1 MSRRNKAAMIREV
14 ILGAPPY
21 RPPQRKV
28 VQAHNVRRHAARA
41 IAERLGSPMPEA
53 ILSCDR
59 DPDTAGAMLLHVNS
73 GGNAIECENALR
85 SAGYRVEP
93 GDPPPGEYGVRLRIL
108 PGGEAR

>member
-1 MSRRNKAAMIREV
+1 MSRRAKAAMIREV
-14 ILGAPPY
+14 FFRGPAH

-41 IAERLGSPMPEA
+41 IAERLRYDAPEA
-53 ILSCDR
+53 IISCDR
-59 DPDTAGAMLLHVNS
+59 DPDTAGAVLLHVNS

-93 GDPPPGEYGVRLRIL
+93 GGPPPGEYGVRLRVL